1 MHSAN
6 NVMCPSL
13 RELISSSG
21 SWWVL
26 KGLRVHSKFIVG
38 LPAPMGRSTN
48 GWPWGLAAPDL
59 RRSCLTTSVPPGW
72 PRPSLP
78 LASTFNSLIFDQI
91 IKQTPAF
98 RCTAGWS
105 GGEEAGLAL
114 STQIWCGR
122 AVRQYPS
129 RHRRTHLSGSPAGRR
144 LRSPSLFYHPVSCL
158 LFNASHLDL
167 ELKPPCSQLPSLEVI
182 IKKTKHIYICIYAH
196 TYTLLRCSHFI
207 QLIWL
212 RVRLSLWLLGHLY
225 TWDRTRAIF
234 SFYQNNSKW
243 SFLHS
248 PPPLSAAMTQKPAR
262 LKCWDFHQLLCSSIK
277 GTYAKETSL
286 WLLRAWGTSTCQTW
300 GRNVEREKKK
310 DCH

>member
-38 LPAPMGRSTN
+38 LPAPMGQSTN

-105 GGEEAGLAL
+105 GGEEAVLKFDVDVHSDSIHLATDAPICQAPL
-114 STQIWCGR
+114 QVD
-122 AVRQYPS
+122 AFA
-129 RHRRTHLSGSPAGRR
+129 RHLYFT
-144 LRSPSLFYHPVSCL
+144 VSCCL
-158 LFNASHLDL
+158 M
-167 ELKPPCSQLPSLEVI
+167 
-182 IKKTKHIYICIYAH
+182 
-196 TYTLLRCSHFI
+196 R
-207 QLIWL
+207 LIW
-212 RVRLSLWLLGHLY
+212 
-225 TWDRTRAIF
+225 I
-234 SFYQNNSKW
+234 QNLNIPTVHYH
-243 SFLHS
+243 F
-248 PPPLSAAMTQKPAR
+248 
-262 LKCWDFHQLLCSSIK
+262 
-277 GTYAKETSL
+277 
-286 WLLRAWGTSTCQTW
+286 
-300 GRNVEREKKK
+300 
-310 DCH
+310 